1 MNLEQLEVFAAVAEL
16 GSFTRA
22 AESLYISHSTTSRQV
37 SALEQELEV
46 RLFVRSSRSVK
57 LTPEG
62 ELLYTEGKHLLEE
75 ARQLTEKIKQ
85 MPRAAE
91 QTESEA

>member
-37 SALEQELEV
+37 SALEQELGAV
-46 RLFVRSSRSVK
+46 LR
-57 LTPEG
+57 
-62 ELLYTEGKHLLEE
+62 
-75 ARQLTEKIKQ
+75 
-85 MPRAAE
+85 
-91 QTESEA
+91 